1 MLTSPAAHR
10 PLRRLGALLA
20 VLTLATGLSTAGAQ
34 TSEIEEAKAER
45 ERERE
50 AAAEAASELDP
61 LLTEDEE
68 LEAAVEALELLV
80 ATQEAKLEA
89 TRQALDTARLESDAA
104 TERVDDMTET
114 IAVLREALRDR
125 SVEAY
130 ISPAGGQVD
139 TLLDS
144 NDVTVAA
151 HKRALLDTINAS
163 EADLLD
169 QLRAAEDTLVDL
181 ELDAQAAVETV
192 EAEEAAVAE
201 QLAELEVSLAEQERI
216 KQALEERIAGLAAEI
231 DAHEA
236 AEDELTGLI
245 TALIAEED
253 ARIAAAE
260 EARRVAEERQRAAEQ
275 TGDEGSGNLPPPS
288 PPPPAPST
296 ASGLVWPSAG
306 VVTSSFGPRWGR
318 QHEGIDIA
326 APTGTP
332 LYAVQSGSIANAG
345 VLSGYGNV
353 VIIDHGG
360 GFTTIYAHLSEIYV
374 SAGQSVGQGANI
386 GLMGCTGSC
395 TGPHLHF
402 ETRINGIA
410 QDPMLYL

>member
-1 MLTSPAAHR
+1 M
-10 PLRRLGALLA
+10 LA

-34 TSEIEEAKAER
+34 TSEIEDAKAER

-68 LEAAVEALELLV
+68 LEAAVAALELHV
-80 ATQEAKLEA
+80 ATQQAKLEA
-89 TRQALDTARLESDAA
+89 TQQALDTARLEADAA
-104 TERVDDMTET
+104 AERVEDMTET
-114 IAVLREALRDR
+114 IAVLRQALRDR

-151 HKRALLDTINAS
+151 HKRALLDTISAN

-181 ELDAQAAVETV
+181 ELDARAAVETV

-201 QLAELEVSLAEQERI
+201 QLADLEVSLAEQERI

-275 TGDEGSGNLPPPS
+275 TGDGGSGNLPPPS

-306 VVTSSFGPRWGR
+306 IVTSSFGPRWGR